1 MEIGLLLVSAFKFL
15 KWTGNLAFSPTEAFK
30 KLLPILE
37 SRPIALATSDTSAPV
52 ASQIALMALMLE
64 IRCARKALAACRERS
79 TWFEYRALTKVFSSW
94 SPWKRSC
101 SFIQQILLHTHH
113 CYFWLIFTLRV
124 ASWFYCSCQLKRQA
138 ASLCNWLDCY
148 LAWANLS
155 FGRGTAKLCRKCG
168 GDALKFLLEP
178 LVLTFVAAVKNCLNG
193 TGPTYV
199 GSLFK
204 YTCRHTL
211 PRWEARAWFW
221 NYLTLIR
228 VILIQLWTTQPRAVF
243 TVIHSYIVPACYT

>member
-1 MEIGLLLVSAFKFL
+1 MHSNFWNEL
-15 KWTGNLAFSPTEAFK
+15 LAFSPTEAFK

-37 SRPIALATSDTSAPV
+37 SHPIALATSDTSAPV

-64 IRCARKALAACRERS
+64 IRCARKALAAYRERS
-79 TWFEYRALTKVFSSW
+79 TWFDYRALTKVSLAAAHLSNKP
-94 SPWKRSC
+94 SY
-101 SFIQQILLHTHH
+101 IHI
-113 CYFWLIFTLRV
+113 CYVWLIFTLRV

-168 GDALKFLLEP
+168 GNALKFLLEP

-193 TGPTYV
+193 TEPTYV

-211 PRWEARAWFW
+211 YALRGEGLILELPNF
-221 NYLTLIR
+221 NQGYLNPALNNPAQSC
-228 VILIQLWTTQPRAVF
+228 VYCN
-243 TVIHSYIVPACYT
+243 SYIVPACYT